1 MAKQVKKEKIEKPDP
16 HICPADKNAA
26 ILWARHVVERKQN
39 YVLLDTE
46 TTGLTENSVVISI
59 SIIGA
64 DGEILLNTHVK
75 PSQRTRISAE
85 AFSKHRIAYED
96 LKDKPTFAELLP
108 TIERAAMGK
117 RVLIYNAEYDNR
129 LLQQTA
135 SKSNVPDPD
144 LITEC
149 VMIQYSKFVGVWN
162 DYFGNYTFQR
172 LPGSHHTALEDCR
185 ATWRVIEKM
194 AESKLL
200 PIPEPMPPVAIPV
213 IRTEYYNTPA
223 TPVAIETPVKDPL
236 PIPESTPPVAAQPIL
251 IKIEA
256 PSPVLEQATPS
267 PAVVPIIPE
276 QPIAA
281 SAIVTEIETPATT
294 PPATIIPAAIGKP
307 KKKWWESF
315 INYIRDSVMEYI
327 SPR

>member
-1 MAKQVKKEKIEKPDP
+1 MAKRVKKEKIEKPDP

-46 TTGLTENSVVISI
+46 TTGLTENAVVISI

-85 AFSKHRIAYED
+85 AFSKHGIANED

-117 RVLIYNAEYDNR
+117 RVLIYNAKYDNR

-162 DYFGNYTFQR
+162 DYFGDYAFQR
-172 LPGSHHTALEDCR
+172 LPESLHTALEDCR

-200 PIPEPMPPVAIPV
+200 PIPEPMPPVAI
-213 IRTEYYNTPA
+213 
-223 TPVAIETPVKDPL
+223 ETSIKDPL
-236 PIPESTPPVAAQPIL
+236 PIPEQPVT
-251 IKIEA
+251 K
-256 PSPVLEQATPS
+256 S
-267 PAVVPIIPE
+267 
-276 QPIAA
+276 
-281 SAIVTEIETPATT
+281 ETPATT
-294 PPATIIPAAIGKP
+294 LPGTIIPADIGKP
-307 KKKWWESF
+307 KKKWMESF
-315 INYIRDSVMEYI
+315 LNYIRDSVMEYI